1 MEVGRIPNMDGMQLD
16 ILLNNREQKTKF
28 FKAGM
33 MEFLQLSRNLPQVEP
48 GIVKEFFKNFDPK
61 TGTSVVEGKTIKV
74 TDELVRHVL
83 HLPISDIAVEGETDP
98 QFDPSEIFN
107 NGDKAL
113 ERGQGWRIADAKTPE
128 LREWFRFVQK
138 RLVMKL
144 SPTYLAQ
151 KLLVATLGTLE
162 SMLLNWAG
170 YVSQRIHIEIA
181 EKLKKGKVTTL
192 LCSNYLSMII
202 RYQGV
207 EIQSPLCRNTIDL
220 LLVPS
225 RCPASA
231 QNVPSC

>member
-1 MEVGRIPNMDGMQLD
+1 
-16 ILLNNREQKTKF
+16 
-28 FKAGM
+28 
-33 MEFLQLSRNLPQVEP
+33 MEFLQLSRNLPQVEL

-61 TGTSVVEGKTIKV
+61 TGTSVVEGKTIKI

-113 ERGQGWRIADAKTPE
+113 ERGHGWRIADTKTPE
-128 LREWFRFVQK
+128 SREWFQFVQK

-170 YVSQRIHIEIA
+170 YVERFSTYPHWDSGEAEEGQGDHLIMFQLSLDDHSIPSGTSTGEARLIWVNAQR
-181 EKLKKGKVTTL
+181 
-192 LCSNYLSMII
+192 
-202 RYQGV
+202 
-207 EIQSPLCRNTIDL
+207 
-220 LLVPS
+220 
-225 RCPASA
+225 
-231 QNVPSC
+231 